1 MDILDQ
7 YTTLAPSIRETIDIF
22 KGEWSSRLPTI
33 LGDAVAGGV
42 DTSVDVHLSPVIQA
56 DYQRQLNQL
65 EQQLSQVKAQSQVQ
79 TTQLRQQLQDAQ
91 NRIAAMETSKF
102 WKLRQSWFRFKKA
115 VGLPS
120 NER

>member
-65 EQQLSQVKAQSQVQ
+65 EQQLSQVKASCRMPK
-79 TTQLRQQLQDAQ
+79 TELRRWKPA
-91 NRIAAMETSKF
+91 NFGNCGNPGFGSK
-102 WKLRQSWFRFKKA
+102 RQ
-115 VGLPS
+115 
-120 NER
+120 